1 MSEELIEIPKN
12 LFIRMSSALIEVEK
26 MIKENSGGDWVEEE
40 TALKLLGCSKRHL
53 TKLKS
58 THITYKA
65 VGKKHQYSRTSIER
79 YNQKM
84 TA

>member
-40 TALKLLGCSKRHL
+40 TALKITRMQQAAPDQIEKYTHYLQGCWK
-53 TKLKS
+53 
-58 THITYKA
+58 KA
-65 VGKKHQYSRTSIER
+65 SVQQNID
-79 YNQKM
+79 
-84 TA
+84 

>member
-1 MSEELIEIPKN
+1 MSEEVTIPKN
-12 LFIRMSSALIEVEK
+12 LFIRMGKALIEVEK
-26 MIKENSGGDWVEEE
+26 IIKENSGSDWVEEE
-40 TALKLLGCSKRHL
+40 TALKLLGCSKRQL
-53 TKLKS
+53 YRLKS

-65 VGKKHQYSRTSIER
+65 VGRKHQYSRASIER